1 MRWSASVCS
10 QTRAC
15 GWRIPE
21 GDPTGIRKFNA
32 DLAKGSDGLL
42 PPIGDLSELEIATV
56 RCSHTN
62 ATLRI
67 VNGAAR
73 ALNAD
78 YADEAGRI
86 SSARIVERQ
95 PSFKEPLE
103 KGLNFNVISAALVL
117 KCPSLMR
124 FMATSGNADHGTARQ
139 ATTVQRAK
147 RVWGFACKQKSLD
160 TPEDWKVVERL
171 AAIGMPQ
178 EFKPQIASYM
188 VGFRRTRPRD
198 DGGDDG
204 RGR

>member
-1 MRWSASVCS
+1 M
-10 QTRAC
+10 
-15 GWRIPE
+15 
-21 GDPTGIRKFNA
+21 
-32 DLAKGSDGLL
+32 
-42 PPIGDLSELEIATV
+42 

-73 ALNAD
+73 ALNVE

-103 KGLNFNVISAALVL
+103 KGLHFTVISAALVL
-117 KCPSLMR
+117 KCPGLMK
-124 FMATSGNADHGTARQ
+124 FLATSGNADHGTARQ

-160 TPEDWKVVERL
+160 TPEAWKVVERL

-178 EFKPQIASYM
+178 EFKAQLESYM
-188 VGFRRTRPRD
+188 VGFRRNHPHD

>member
-1 MRWSASVCS
+1 M
-10 QTRAC
+10 
-15 GWRIPE
+15 
-21 GDPTGIRKFNA
+21 
-32 DLAKGSDGLL
+32 AKGSDGLL
-42 PPIGDLSELEIATV
+42 PLGDPSELEIATV

-73 ALNAD
+73 ALNVD

-103 KGLNFNVISAALVL
+103 KGLHFTVISAALVL
-117 KCPSLMR
+117 KCPGLMK
-124 FMATSGNADHGTARQ
+124 FLATSGNADHGTARQ

-160 TPEDWKVVERL
+160 TPEAWKVVERL

-178 EFKPQIASYM
+178 EFKGQLASYM
-188 VGFRRTRPRD
+188 VGFRHTHPND

>member
-73 ALNAD
+73 SLNGD
-78 YADEAGRI
+78 YADDAGRI

-103 KGLNFNVISAALVL
+103 KGLQFNVISAALVTR
-117 KCPSLMR
+117 CPGLMK
-124 FMATSGNADHGTARQ
+124 FLATSGNAGHGTARH
-139 ATTVQRAK
+139 ATTVRRAK
-147 RVWGFACKQKSLD
+147 RVLGIAKTQPTLD
-160 TPEDWKVVERL
+160 TAEAWKKVERL

-178 EFKPQIASYM
+178 EFKAELPS
-188 VGFRRTRPRD
+188 
-198 DGGDDG
+198 
-204 RGR
+204 

>member
-1 MRWSASVCS
+1 M
-10 QTRAC
+10 
-15 GWRIPE
+15 
-21 GDPTGIRKFNA
+21 
-32 DLAKGSDGLL
+32 AKGSDGLL
-42 PPIGDLSELEIATV
+42 PFGAPRELEIATV

-73 ALNAD
+73 ALNVD

-103 KGLNFNVISAALVL
+103 KGLHFTVISAALVL
-117 KCPSLMR
+117 KCPGLMK
-124 FMATSGNADHGTARQ
+124 FLATSGNADHGTARQ

-147 RVWGFACKQKSLD
+147 RVWGFACKQKALD
-160 TPEDWKVVERL
+160 TPEAWKVVERL

-178 EFKPQIASYM
+178 EFKGQLASYM
-188 VGFRRTRPRD
+188 VGFRHTHPND